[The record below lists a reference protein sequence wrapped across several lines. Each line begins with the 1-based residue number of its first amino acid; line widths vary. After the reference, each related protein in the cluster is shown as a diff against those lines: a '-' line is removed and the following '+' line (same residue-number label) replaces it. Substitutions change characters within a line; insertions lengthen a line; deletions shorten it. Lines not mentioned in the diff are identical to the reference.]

1 MYPPPKIYYNNLYEK
16 YKMDMIMSY
25 YLLEKLNKKE
35 KDKKTYVSPKR
46 DNMCPQCGQQYHW
59 CLCVTCNLK
68 ESKE

>member
-1 MYPPPKIYYNNLYEK
+1 MYPPPLIYYNNSYEK

-35 KDKKTYVSPKR
+35 TDKKTYVSPKR
-46 DNMCPQCGQQYHW
+46 DNMFPQGGQQYHW

-68 ESKE
+68 ESK